1 MDAAEL
7 TQTDL
12 HVVNV
17 TDSVTETL
25 AGHPGLS
32 YTSPPQPYHDALSLA
47 AGLPG
52 HHPNPTANDAQAGR
66 WTTATAGGQRLVT
79 LSPYH
84 QGDDHGNPPRR

>member
-1 MDAAEL
+1 MDPAEL

-12 HVVNV
+12 YVVNV

-32 YTSPPQPYHDALSLA
+32 YTSPPQPYHDALRLA
-47 AGLPG
+47 AGLLG
-52 HHPNPTANDAQAGR
+52 HHPNDARSGR
-66 WTTATAGGQRLVT
+66 WTTATAGGRRLVT
-79 LSPYH
+79 LTPHY